1 MAMTNKTVA
10 AATPFVWLWV
20 FLSVVLQGAHGQGL
34 PTRHNGAEGKRIYE
48 KANCIGCHKWHGEGG
63 GGYGGAALSLRRTEL
78 DRDQII
84 EVIRCGRPHT
94 GMPYHLRGAYDEA
107 SKPCFGL
114 SRQDLAALMP
124 PEATHFLRQ
133 TETEAVADYVLANIK
148 GKGEVTHADCAAFF
162 GTESRLCHIYR
173 TQSPG
178 PQSEGSGATGPRPE
192 R

>member
-1 MAMTNKTVA
+1 
-10 AATPFVWLWV
+10 
-20 FLSVVLQGAHGQGL
+20 
-34 PTRHNGAEGKRIYE
+34 
-48 KANCIGCHKWHGEGG
+48 
-63 GGYGGAALSLRRTEL
+63 
-78 DRDQII
+78 
-84 EVIRCGRPHT
+84 
-94 GMPYHLRGAYDEA
+94 MPYHLRGAYDEA

-148 GKGEVTHADCAAFF
+148 GKGEITHADCAAFF

-173 TQSPG
+173 SQSPG
-178 PQSEGSGATGPRPE
+178 PQSEGSGATGPTPE